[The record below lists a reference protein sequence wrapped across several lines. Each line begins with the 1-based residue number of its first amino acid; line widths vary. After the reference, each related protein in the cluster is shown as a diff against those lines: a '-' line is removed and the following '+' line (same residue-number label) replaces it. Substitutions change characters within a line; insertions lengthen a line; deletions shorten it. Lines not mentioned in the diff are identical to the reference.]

1 MQVLQLREILCI
13 SDNLVFEGVSNESV
27 TIKQICSGGNLI
39 LTQSPQLLTRHPLEK
54 NLILQNEIISS

>member
-39 LTQSPQLLTRHPLEK
+39 LTQSPQLVTRQPLEK
-54 NLILQNEIISS
+54 NLIL